1 MDTSEV
7 EIRNFLVGLG
17 TSANA
22 MYQQRIS
29 RGSVLDC
36 TVSPLQYVDL
46 RMVQQNRMRPA

>member
-1 MDTSEV
+1 MHTSEV
-7 EIRNFLVGLG
+7 ESHNFLVGLG

-46 RMVQQNRMRPA
+46 GMAQQNRIRPA